1 MERQESHPTPLIDR
15 SWMVCQYF
23 IHALVSSGKRKKA
36 LDPGAAE
43 GGGDASHI
51 APGTIIVGRP
61 LRWPHPSRSS
71 PVERTQ
77 QKYGDPGRPRGRIYT
92 QK

>member
-1 MERQESHPTPLIDR
+1 MEGQASHPTPLIDR
-15 SWMVCQYF
+15 FWMVCQYSTR
-23 IHALVSSGKRKKA
+23 ALVSSGKRKKA

-61 LRWPHPSRSS
+61 VRCPHPSR
-71 PVERTQ
+71 
-77 QKYGDPGRPRGRIYT
+77 
-92 QK
+92 